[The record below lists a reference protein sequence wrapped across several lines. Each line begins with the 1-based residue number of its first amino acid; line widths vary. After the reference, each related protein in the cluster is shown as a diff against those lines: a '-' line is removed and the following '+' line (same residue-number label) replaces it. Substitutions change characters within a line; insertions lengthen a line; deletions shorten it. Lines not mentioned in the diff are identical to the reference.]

1 MRRAFRS
8 GWVAVAASLLAAGC
22 MLGPNYKRPGLDVP
36 AGWRDG
42 AVPPPAESLANTPWW
57 ELFRDPVLQDLIRIS
72 LAENQDLLL
81 ACERIEEARAR
92 LGFVRADL
100 FPKIDLTGDVAH
112 FSQSREAF
120 PNNPTPAD
128 RAATLYSPGLAL
140 TWELDVFGRIRRAT
154 EAERALLV
162 ATEQGHRA
170 VVLSLV
176 ADVATTYAALRSAD
190 LQLEIA
196 RRTLESRRQSLDLA
210 RVRFRGGLTSEKDPQ
225 QAEAEYRR
233 IEVTVFQF
241 EQAVRQTENAL
252 SVLLGRAPNDIARG
266 RPLPDLPVAMA
277 IPAGLPS
284 ELLDRRPDL
293 RAAEEQLHAATADV
307 GAAKALLFPRFALT
321 ADYGFASTEFDALF
335 AGSSQAWS
343 VASGLVQ
350 PIFNAGKNI
359 KRVKIAESRMRQ
371 FLYVYER
378 AVLQALR
385 EVEDSLVA
393 WQQTGASRSSQR
405 ARVVAEKRVVE
416 LATVRYEGGVAD
428 YLEVL
433 DAQRSLFS
441 AELDE
446 VQTIEDQVDSLIL
459 LYKALGGGWPSD
471 EAVAAG
477 GPGNGCGSG
486 ENGCRA
492 PCANYCPMTSG
503 ADAARPAAA
512 DAAASAGNGRTAS
525 AGNGRTASAGGNP

>member
-1 MRRAFRS
+1 MRGAIRS
-8 GWVAVAASLLAAGC
+8 LVVAVVASTLAAGC
-22 MLGPNYKRPGLDVP
+22 MLGPNYKRPELDMP
-36 AGWRDG
+36 GAWREGTPSADT
-42 AVPPPAESLANTPWW
+42 LANIPWW
-57 ELFRDPVLQDLIRIS
+57 ELFRDPVLQDHIRTA
-72 LAENQDLLL
+72 LAENQDLLI

-100 FPKIDLTGDVAH
+100 FPKIDLTGDVGH
-112 FSQSREAF
+112 FSQSRETF
-120 PNNPTPAD
+120 PNNPVPGD

-162 ATEQGHRA
+162 ATEEGHRA

-176 ADVATTYAALRSAD
+176 ADVATTYVALRSAD

-196 RRTLESRRQSLDLA
+196 RRTLGTRRQSLDLA
-210 RVRFRGGLTSEKDPQ
+210 RIRFQGGLTSEKDPQ
-225 QAEAEYRR
+225 QAEAEYHRV
-233 IEVTVFQF
+233 EVTVFQL

-252 SVLLGRAPNDIARG
+252 AILLGHAPRDAERG
-266 RPLPDLPVAMA
+266 RALPDLPVAMS
-277 IPAGLPS
+277 IPSGLPS

-307 GAAKALLFPRFALT
+307 GAAKALLFPRIALT

-371 FLYVYER
+371 FLYAYER
-378 AVLQALR
+378 SVLQALR
-385 EVEDSLVA
+385 EVEDSLIA
-393 WQQTGASRSSQR
+393 WRQTGLSRSSQR
-405 ARVVAEKRVVE
+405 ARVVAERRVVA
-416 LATVRYEGGVAD
+416 LAMVRYDGGVAD

-459 LYKALGGGWPSD
+459 LYKALGGGWPPD
-471 EAVAAG
+471 EAVAAAG
-477 GPGNGCGSG
+477 DGAGCGSG

-492 PCANYCPMTSG
+492 PCANYCPMTSTP
-503 ADAARPAAA
+503 DAK
-512 DAAASAGNGRTAS
+512 ASARGTPM
-525 AGNGRTASAGGNP
+525 GGTQ